1 MSAEA
6 KSLRW
11 DADTSP
17 VPAQVDGLSAQ
28 QIADHSGRLMWSG
41 DRAGHGVGIVIEDI
55 APGRARL
62 SMRVRPEFTN
72 GHGMCHGGFIF
83 LLADTAFA
91 YACNS
96 RNQYTVAA
104 GADINFVSA
113 AREGDTLTAEGEEQ
127 HRGGRTGVYD
137 VRVSNQDGKLVA
149 LFRGRSAAIKG
160 QFIGDK
166 TP

>member
-1 MSAEA
+1 MSAVA
-6 KSLRW
+6 VSTRW
-11 DADTSP
+11 DADSSP
-17 VPAQVDGLSAQ
+17 VPASTEGLSEQ
-28 QIADHSGRLMWSG
+28 QIANLSGRLMWAG

-62 SMRVRPEFTN
+62 SMPIRPEFTN
-72 GHGMCHGGFIF
+72 GHGICHGGFIF

-96 RNQYTVAA
+96 RNQHTVAA
-104 GADINFVSA
+104 GADISFVSSA
-113 AREGDTLTAEGEEQ
+113 KQGDTLIAEGIEQ

-137 VRVSNQDGKLVA
+137 VRVCNQDGKLIA

-160 QFIGDK
+160 QFIGDSK
-166 TP
+166 